1 MAQAPWYTF
10 PRIDNM
16 GSPDPYGGF
25 PKPDSNI
32 QLPANYPVTALLPG
46 TVTSTDGGGV
56 SWGGTVTIRLDTP
69 LNSLATHTS
78 YIHLAGETV
87 STGQHVSAG
96 QLIGYNGGSAAQ
108 GAQKVPLG
116 FALYNGD
123 HYGFDGWQYETY
135 TNVTGLLNPVSL
147 LNAAKNGTLP
157 VPGGGG
163 SGGTVPGSPVSY
175 NPVSLFAGLLSA
187 SPLGPV
193 PTYTDLL
200 QQVHSTLIAMPGF
213 YGMALAI
220 DEAEQFPGWIDLT
233 QPQTLDLAGVN
244 TGISLPDIGGEIR
257 SIGATVTDNFMPLMI
272 RSGLVLMGSIL
283 LMSLVLKAAEPAIS
297 GAMKYA
303 PLLMG

>member
-147 LNAAKNGTLP
+147 LNAARNGTLN
-157 VPGGGG
+157 VPSG
-163 SGGTVPGSPVSY
+163 SSTGGTGGNIPLFY
-175 NPVSLFAGLLSA
+175 NTASSSFVMAPRPTFTLL
-187 SPLGPV
+187 
-193 PTYTDLL
+193 T

-213 YGMALAI
+213 YGIALAL
-220 DEAEQFPGWIDLT
+220 DEAEQFPGFINLT
-233 QPQTLDLAGVN
+233 RVQPPVDIAGIN
-244 TGISLPDIGGEIR
+244 TGIIMPDFAGTMR
-257 SIGATVTDNFMPLMI
+257 SIGATIADNFLPFLI

-283 LMSLVLKAAEPAIS
+283 LMSLVLKAGEPAIS